1 LREDKHNLIKK
12 INMAQ
17 QDTQKII
24 VNQSMMKFTSDYLKQ
39 INLNLPLKDVIAIT
53 NVLSD
58 YCVNGYSKE
67 LGSRLEAIDKFIK
80 QKFEVNE

>member
-1 LREDKHNLIKK
+1 MNKE
-12 INMAQ
+12 Q
-17 QDTQKII
+17 STQKII
-24 VNQSMMKFTSDYLKQ
+24 VNQSMIKFTSDYLKQ

-67 LGSRLEAIDKFIK
+67 IGSRLEAIDKYIK
-80 QKFEVNE
+80 DKFEENA

>member
-1 LREDKHNLIKK
+1 
-12 INMAQ
+12 MAQ
-17 QDTQKII
+17 LDTQKII

-67 LGSRLEAIDKFIK
+67 LGSRLESIDKFIK

>member
-1 LREDKHNLIKK
+1 
-12 INMAQ
+12 MPQ

-67 LGSRLEAIDKFIK
+67 IGSRLDAIDKFIK
-80 QKFEVNE
+80 EKFEVNE

>member
-1 LREDKHNLIKK
+1 
-12 INMAQ
+12 MAQ
-17 QDTQKII
+17 LDTQKII

-67 LGSRLEAIDKFIK
+67 LGSRLDAIDKFIK
-80 QKFEVNE
+80 EKFEVNE

>member
-1 LREDKHNLIKK
+1 
-12 INMAQ
+12 MGQ

>member
-1 LREDKHNLIKK
+1 
-12 INMAQ
+12 MAQ

-24 VNQSMMKFTSDYLKQ
+24 VNQSMMKFTADYLKQ

-67 LGSRLEAIDKFIK
+67 IGSRLDSIDNFIK
-80 QKFEVNE
+80 GKFDTNA

>member
-1 LREDKHNLIKK
+1 
-12 INMAQ
+12 MAH

-24 VNQSMMKFTSDYLKQ
+24 VNQSMMKFTADYLKQ

-58 YCVNGYSKE
+58 YCVHGYSKE
-67 LGSRLEAIDKFIK
+67 IGSRLDAIDKFIK
-80 QKFEVNE
+80 EKFEVNE

>member
-1 LREDKHNLIKK
+1 
-12 INMAQ
+12 MAQ

-80 QKFEVNE
+80 KKFEVNE

>member
-1 LREDKHNLIKK
+1 
-12 INMAQ
+12 MAQ

-24 VNQSMMKFTSDYLKQ
+24 VNQSMMKFTSEYLKQ

-58 YCVNGYSKE
+58 YCVNGYSKDI
-67 LGSRLEAIDKFIK
+67 GSRLDAIDNFIK
-80 QKFEVNE
+80 EKFEANA

>member
-1 LREDKHNLIKK
+1 
-12 INMAQ
+12 MAQ

-67 LGSRLEAIDKFIK
+67 IGSRLDAIDKFIK
-80 QKFEVNE
+80 EKFEVNE

>member
-1 LREDKHNLIKK
+1 
-12 INMAQ
+12 MAQ

-24 VNQSMMKFTSDYLKQ
+24 VSQSMMKFTADYLKQ

-58 YCVNGYSKE
+58 YCVNGYSKDI
-67 LGSRLEAIDKFIK
+67 GSRLDAVDNFIK
-80 QKFEVNE
+80 EKFDANA

>member
-1 LREDKHNLIKK
+1 
-12 INMAQ
+12 MPQ

-67 LGSRLEAIDKFIK
+67 LGSRLESIDKFIK

>member
-1 LREDKHNLIKK
+1 
-12 INMAQ
+12 MAQ

-24 VNQSMMKFTSDYLKQ
+24 VNQSMIKFTSDYLKQ

-67 LGSRLEAIDKFIK
+67 IGSRLEAIDKYIK
-80 QKFEVNE
+80 DKFEENA

>member
-1 LREDKHNLIKK
+1 
-12 INMAQ
+12 MAQ
-17 QDTQKII
+17 LDTQKII

-67 LGSRLEAIDKFIK
+67 LGGRLEAIDKFIK
-80 QKFEVNE
+80 GKFEVNE

>member
-1 LREDKHNLIKK
+1 
-12 INMAQ
+12 MAQ

>member
-1 LREDKHNLIKK
+1 
-12 INMAQ
+12 MAQ
-17 QDTQKII
+17 LDTQKII

-80 QKFEVNE
+80 AKFEVNE